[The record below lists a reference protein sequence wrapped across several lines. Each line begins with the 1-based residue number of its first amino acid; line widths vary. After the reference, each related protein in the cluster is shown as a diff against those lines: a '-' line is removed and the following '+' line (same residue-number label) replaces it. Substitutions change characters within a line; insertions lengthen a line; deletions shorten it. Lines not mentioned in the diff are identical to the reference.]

1 MKHVKISIIISLLL
15 AAIVQS
21 YGQNTQMP
29 KWAFNGKQIDFTQST
44 PQVQNTNVSLSS
56 PRFVSNA
63 YYGSMD
69 EGYPMLFQ
77 AIDNEIYWADG
88 SFGGYLWEDN
98 DAVEDLMP
106 PEMVIVPKDTM
117 SCGNMSYYILYDHI
131 QVESTSKSGDPLSSF
146 VVQATEITPGHQP
159 NIGST
164 FSDTIIQEY
173 NMDYNAGFAVSDFVP
188 GTNTRRMYV
197 VYRNGFNNGET
208 KILRYDITPSGMSSP
223 TTIATGSSDDFWE
236 PAEVEISPSMDRLVF
251 VRPKR
256 IANTNGNND
265 NDITIVNLDPT
276 TGNLASGGITT
287 YDLEA
292 QNSIND
298 KYVGVE
304 LDASGNYA
312 YVVKEDEKM
321 LKVDL
326 SNGNTTDLDDIDDF
340 NEFNT
345 QLERARNG
353 LIYAVKS
360 NGEVYYINES
370 QNQIERDYNLD
381 LTSSGVIRNKFLYA
395 NGNGNEVYV
404 IPDQIDGCAYDDLF
418 GTPEECCYVDLYT
431 PANATMQGVHIQ
443 TSGTDTDIIIQSGN
457 NVTWTATSN
466 SFGNVAEAFMEK
478 GDIIIQPGA
487 SLTIEDMIIH
497 FREGYEI
504 QMDDNPSGVGS
515 RLTLNNTTLT
525 VFDECEGDKLWA
537 GIDFV

>member
-1 MKHVKISIIISLLL
+1 MKHVKISIILSFIL
-15 AAIVQS
+15 AAFATS
-21 YGQNTQMP
+21 FGQTTQMP

-44 PQVQNTNVSLSS
+44 PQVQNTNASLSS

-69 EGYPMLFQ
+69 DGYPMLFQ

-88 SFGGYLWEDN
+88 SFGGYLWQDN
-98 DAVEDLMP
+98 DAIEDLMP

-131 QVESTSKSGDPLSSF
+131 QVESTSRFDDPLSSF

-159 NIGST
+159 SIGNT

-173 NMDYNAGFAVSDFVP
+173 NMDYNAGFAVSDFLP

-223 TTIATGSSDDFWE
+223 TTIATGSSNDFWE
-236 PAEVEISPSMDRLVF
+236 PAEVEISPSMDKLVF

-256 IANTNGNND
+256 IANTNGSND

-298 KYVGVE
+298 KYVGIE
-304 LDASGNYA
+304 LDANGNYA

-326 SNGNTTDLDDIDDF
+326 SDGTNTTV
-340 NEFNT
+340 T
-345 QLERARNG
+345 PNG
-353 LIYAVKS
+353 
-360 NGEVYYINES
+360 
-370 QNQIERDYNLD
+370 
-381 LTSSGVIRNKFLYA
+381 
-395 NGNGNEVYV
+395 
-404 IPDQIDGCAYDDLF
+404 
-418 GTPEECCYVDLYT
+418 
-431 PANATMQGVHIQ
+431 H
-443 TSGTDTDIIIQSGN
+443 
-457 NVTWTATSN
+457 
-466 SFGNVAEAFMEK
+466 
-478 GDIIIQPGA
+478 
-487 SLTIEDMIIH
+487 
-497 FREGYEI
+497 
-504 QMDDNPSGVGS
+504 
-515 RLTLNNTTLT
+515 T
-525 VFDECEGDKLWA
+525 VFK
-537 GIDFV
+537 VKTSTH